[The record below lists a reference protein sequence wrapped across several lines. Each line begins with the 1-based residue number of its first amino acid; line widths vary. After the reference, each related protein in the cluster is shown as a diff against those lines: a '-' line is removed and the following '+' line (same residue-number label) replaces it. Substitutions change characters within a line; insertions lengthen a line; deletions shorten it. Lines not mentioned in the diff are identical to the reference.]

1 MPRPREIMPLI
12 GTPDRAKSRVQRR
25 LARCGSVWD
34 VRELA
39 RRRVPRAVFD
49 YTDGAAGSEATL
61 DRSRDA
67 YARVEFSPRVLRDV
81 SSVDTGVDL
90 LGVRSAL
97 PFALAPTGFTRLI
110 NHVGEPAVA
119 EVARGY
125 GIPYGLSTLGTTS
138 IEHLAAAAPHTGRW
152 LRHPDPDRRHRGRW
166 YPPT

>member
-1 MPRPREIMPLI
+1 MAGRRMPRPREIMPLI
-12 GTPDRAKSRVQRR
+12 GTPDRTKSRIQRR

-67 YARVEFSPRVLRDV
+67 YTRVEFSPRVLRDV
-81 SSVDTGVDL
+81 SSVDTEVEM

-97 PFALAPTGFTRLI
+97 PFVLAPTGFTLSLI
-110 NHVGEPAVA
+110 H
-119 EVARGY
+119 
-125 GIPYGLSTLGTTS
+125 I
-138 IEHLAAAAPHTGRW
+138 
-152 LRHPDPDRRHRGRW
+152 
-166 YPPT
+166 